1 VDSAGDTR
9 EDARMSGIPFASAVR
24 GGRGIALFTGLLLAS
39 CRTPSEPR
47 PPEARYE
54 HMRPEFRELEAAPS
68 REWLCTSFGWLARD
82 NDVEDPVGDGLVFA
96 IQGGF
101 DLSITR
107 FTPSIELGIAYT
119 SAHVDVPDTSDVE
132 LWRGTAG
139 MRGTWYAEG
148 WRPHVRGGGFVRD
161 SSDDLDEPFD
171 PYATGFYLGAG
182 IDWPYEGM
190 WLGPSLTYYRAIDE
204 DAPGG
209 DGEEWIFA
217 LSATFRL

>member
-1 VDSAGDTR
+1 
-9 EDARMSGIPFASAVR
+9 MSGIPFASGR
-24 GGRGIALFTGLLLAS
+24 GADVGIALVAGLFLAG
-39 CRTPSEPR
+39 CRAPSEPR
-47 PPEARYE
+47 PPDPRYE
-54 HMRPEFRELEAAPS
+54 HIRPEYRQLESVPS

-82 NDVEDPVGDGLVFA
+82 TDGGDPVGDGLAFG
-96 IQGGF
+96 ILGGF
-101 DLSITR
+101 DLAITK
-107 FTPSIELGIAYT
+107 FTPSIELGVSYT

-132 LWRGTAG
+132 LWRGNAG

-148 WRPHVRGGGFVRD
+148 WRPHVRGGGFVRG
-161 SSDDLDEPFD
+161 SSDELDEPFD

-190 WLGPSLTYYRAIDE
+190 WLGPSLTYWRAIDE